1 MNTRDYVDRLLT
13 LGRAEGDL
21 PIYGSAAWEALPT
34 ADPRRFASV
43 VRAAEC
49 WRLDAS
55 PEAVKQR
62 LAEEDLLA
70 RYRVRAAGLDIHEAL
85 TEKRRSA

>member
-1 MNTRDYVDRLLT
+1 MNTRDYVNRLLA
-13 LGRAEGDL
+13 LGRRYGDL

-34 ADPRRFASV
+34 TDPRRFASV

-49 WRLDAS
+49 WRTENE
-55 PEAVKQR
+55 PEAVKRR

-70 RYRVRAAGLDIHEAL
+70 RYRVRAAGLDVHEAL
-85 TEKRRSA
+85 TERHSA